1 MLLVSK
7 LCPIPIKLEGDP
19 LLSIA
24 AANLIGLVVFLRQ
37 LLLLNV

>member
-7 LCPIPIKLEGDP
+7 LCPIPIKLEGNR

-24 AANLIGLVVFLRQ
+24 AAHLIGLV
-37 LLLLNV
+37 LLLNV